1 MDVIRK
7 KRADK
12 PQDFWPSF
20 VSSQMQTLSEV
31 SESRPRSPY
40 VYVACPRNG
49 EHYADVRMLT
59 PNIPPSAA
67 IAIAPAKCKRL
78 NQSNEVSKA
87 RMPMRSTMTA

>member
-12 PQDFWPSF
+12 PRDLWPSF
-20 VSSQMQTLSEV
+20 VSSQMQSLSEV
-31 SESRPRSPY
+31 SESRPRSPN
-40 VYVACPRNG
+40 VYLACPRNG
-49 EHYADVRMLT
+49 ENYADVRMFT

-67 IAIAPAKCKRL
+67 IATAPAKCKRL

-87 RMPMRSTMTA
+87 RMPMRNTMTA